1 MANYPLSGVNF
12 VNQQLTPSSDGA
24 LYKGLLTDGILHG
37 CALSAVGTTLKIAP
51 GYLVIGGQQMQVDS
65 ECNITITD
73 QSSGFARIL
82 AVADLSKTA
91 TESVFEQAWLKVEYA
106 SSVSGFQPLVQEDL
120 QGSGTYYE
128 AVICVVALGSGGIT
142 GIRYRAYSHGRGRA
156 FQLTLAAANWSN
168 DQVTVAADVL
178 ASDEVIACYAPSYH
192 DDWMDADIYLSGQA
206 DGSLTFSCV
215 TAPSSDI
222 TVNILLL

>member
-1 MANYPLSGVNF
+1 MEEKKLFIREVLP
-12 VNQQLTPSSDGA
+12 
-24 LYKGLLTDGILHG
+24 GILLMDEAHE
-37 CALSAVGTTLKIAP
+37 AT
-51 GYLVIGGQQMQVDS
+51 GYLVIGRQQMQVDS

-106 SSVSGFQPLVQEDL
+106 SSISGFQPLVQEDL

-156 FQLTLAAANWSN
+156 FQLTLAAADWSN
-168 DQVTVAADVL
+168 DQITVAADVL
-178 ASDEVIACYAPSYH
+178 TTDHPIASYNPASRDI
-192 DDWMDADIYLSGQA
+192 WMDADVFLSAQA
-206 DGSLTFSCV
+206 DGSLTFRCE

>member
-12 VNQQLTPSSDGA
+12 VDQQLTPSSDGA

-51 GYLVIGGQQMQVDS
+51 GYLVIGRQQMQVDS

-106 SSVSGFQPLVQEDL
+106 SSISGFQPLVQEDL

-156 FQLTLAAANWSN
+156 FQLTLAAADWSN
-168 DQVTVAADVL
+168 DQITVAADVL
-178 ASDEVIACYAPSYH
+178 TTDHPIASYNPASRDI
-192 DDWMDADIYLSGQA
+192 WMDADVFLSAQA
-206 DGSLTFSCV
+206 DGSLTFRCE